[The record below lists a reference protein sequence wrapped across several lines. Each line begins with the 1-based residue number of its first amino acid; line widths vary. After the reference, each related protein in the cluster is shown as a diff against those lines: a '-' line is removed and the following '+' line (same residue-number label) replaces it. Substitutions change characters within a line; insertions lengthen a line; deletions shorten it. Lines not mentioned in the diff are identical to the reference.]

1 MASGVAGRTDYGK
14 WDKVTTDLVTEV
26 EKEEEQEKE
35 EQKKAL
41 GLDGKYAHSQAEAEE
56 RAKLSTV
63 KKAKKV
69 LDTYKKREGQIMQ
82 QFPRLLGPID
92 DDDDN
97 DDQAGTNAA
106 ARIEEH
112 KATEDTI
119 VRITRDQLEAGK
131 RVITLCDTSGASQ
144 HDTIVL
150 TQDLSHL
157 ESKMASGDSANI
169 VPKEYPEDADNQR
182 PAPTQRSVFGIIK
195 LFIHNVRNCTILVKC
210 KVISGTVELSHC
222 RNVVLRIEH
231 EATVATIQADLCQD
245 IHVEF
250 RDAPSGKNIP
260 GPGVKTMYWGEDK
273 DDRIFH
279 AGVKQMKVSIVRDGF
294 VETERMVD
302 YIADG
307 AVAVGNATPEE
318 YQFVTS
324 VIDGELVTEKVVRA
338 GATTGKNARAMTQ
351 RELEEER
358 IRREKAA
365 AMAVDRA
372 EEMIKITTK
381 SGEVVKAIPK
391 PTTTAAP
398 EDDAVE
404 EIYTSMTKEEINAIV
419 EECEHNK
426 RRGNEAFEAGEYAQ
440 AILLYS
446 LALDKADELPD
457 KDGGVKSLFPRHI
470 LLCNRS
476 ACFLKLGQ
484 HEKALDDA
492 ARAQTMEPT
501 YVKAWF
507 RRGLAL
513 HALGRYAEALPILG
527 EAHKLEPKNQQ
538 IKQALQFAEVRH
550 QQEIRKRM
558 EG

>member
-1 MASGVAGRTDYGK
+1 MASGVAGRTDYAK

-26 EKEEEQEKE
+26 EKEEEDDTE

-41 GLDGKYAHSQAEAEE
+41 GLDGKYARSQAEAEE
-56 RAKLSTV
+56 RAKLSSV

-69 LDTYKKREGQIMQ
+69 LETYKKREGQIMQ
-82 QFPRLLGPID
+82 EFPRLLGPIE
-92 DDDDN
+92 N
-97 DDQAGTNAA
+97 DDEQATGTST
-106 ARIEEH
+106 EEH

-119 VRITRDQLEAGK
+119 VRITREQLEAGK
-131 RVITLCDTSGASQ
+131 RVITLCDTAGASQ

-157 ESKMASGDSANI
+157 ESKMASGNSANI
-169 VPKEYPEDADNQR
+169 VPKEYPDDADNQR
-182 PAPTQRSVFGIIK
+182 SAPTPTQRSVFGIIK
-195 LFIHNVRNCTILVKC
+195 LFIHNVRNCTILIKC

-222 RNVVLRIEH
+222 RNVVLRVEQ

-245 IHVEF
+245 IHIEF

-260 GPGVKTMYWGEDK
+260 GSPKTMYWGEDK

-294 VETERMVD
+294 VETERMLD

-307 AVAVGNATPEE
+307 AVAIGNATPEE

-324 VIDGELVTEKVVRA
+324 VIDGELATEKVVRA
-338 GATTGKNARAMTQ
+338 GATTGKNARAMTE

-365 AMAVDRA
+365 AMAIDKA
-372 EEMIKITTK
+372 EDMIRLTNKH
-381 SGEVVKAIPK
+381 GEVIKAIPK
-391 PTTTAAP
+391 PETVPAQD
-398 EDDAVE
+398 DDAVE
-404 EIYTSMTKEEINAIV
+404 EIYASMTKDEIRTIV
-419 EECEHNK
+419 DECEHNK

-457 KDGGVKSLFPRHI
+457 KDGGGKSLFPRHI

-476 ACFLKLGQ
+476 ACFLKLGE
-484 HEKALDDA
+484 HEKAFADA
-492 ARAQTMEPT
+492 TRAQSLEPT
-501 YVKAWF
+501 FVKALF

-527 EAHKLEPKNQQ
+527 EAHKMEPKNQQ

-550 QQEIRKRM
+550 EQEIRKRM
-558 EG
+558 QG